1 MHTRKEKGEVYMSL
15 KEKVKQLKVG
25 QEFKSYRAVCEI
37 LGEKQKGGTSKNAQL
52 KEWSRYFN
60 HRKDGNKWVITEIY
74 GNPLDKYDARSLLSG
89 GSDYT
94 EDLQTL
100 ILMLVELTGNEN
112 NLVITRNNLIMQLGL
127 VNSNY
132 KVGKHYPLGIER
144 LLNVEPEVV
153 LDFFTSTDRNLKRI
167 IESALNKLDK
177 KSLIRWRGARVL
189 KFIGEEE
196 TRTATKKEDEY
207 ILESERRIM
216 EKLNCN
222 NEGEIFARGL
232 SQTYYNQVMMTL
244 NNDYNLHIEY
254 YFRAYEIIFSK
265 RSVQRELNKLPL
277 DERIMVANRLNNNLK
292 NNLCTN
298 AKNRHRRV
306 FKKIENEK
314 KEWKEN
320 ENNLGV
326 KVLTLTP
333 IEEARSKKDYV
344 DSTRKLINTTISLEE
359 KDKGDV
365 IIKTHYEVIGE
376 LSKNKNSK

>member
-1 MHTRKEKGEVYMSL
+1 MSL

-100 ILMLVELTGNEN
+100 ILMLIELTGNEN

-207 ILESERRIM
+207 ILESERTIM
-216 EKLNCN
+216 EKLGCA
-222 NEGEIFARGL
+222 NEGEVFARGL
-232 SQTYYNQVMMTL
+232 SQTYYNQVMMML
-244 NNDYNLHIEY
+244 NNEYNLHLDY

-265 RSVQRELNKLPL
+265 KSIQRELSKLSL
-277 DERIMVANRLNNNLK
+277 EEQNVVTNRLNNNLK
-292 NNLCTN
+292 NNLCVN
-298 AKNRHRRV
+298 ARNRHRKV
-306 FKKIENEK
+306 YKKIQDGQ
-314 KEWKEN
+314 KEWELNQNSFGIKP
-320 ENNLGV
+320 L
-326 KVLTLTP
+326 VLSP
-333 IEEARSKKDYV
+333 IEEARSKKEYV

-359 KDKGDV
+359 KDKGDA
-365 IIKTHYEVIGE
+365 IIKTHYEAIGE
-376 LSKNKNSK
+376 LSKNKK